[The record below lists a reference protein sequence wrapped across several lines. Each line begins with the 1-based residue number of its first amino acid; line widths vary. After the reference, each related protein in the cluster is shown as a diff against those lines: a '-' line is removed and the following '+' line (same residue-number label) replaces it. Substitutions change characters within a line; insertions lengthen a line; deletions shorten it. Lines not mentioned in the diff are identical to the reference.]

1 MLYQGHRLLCCI
13 RHFWRDVRVWKTNLV
28 VEELARQKRTKLW
41 PKWGIS
47 WGLIDVWQS
56 EWSAVNLN
64 HQTVHE
70 IVTFELGMHKICAK
84 LVPKILTNQQ
94 KENRRNVCLDLL
106 ERIETTKFFSNMPWQ
121 VMNRGF
127 LSTIPKSNDKFAV
140 AHEQLTGPEKSKNEQ
155 IEKQIHANL
164 FFRLSRC
171 CSYEIRASRTNR

>member
-1 MLYQGHRLLCCI
+1 L
-13 RHFWRDVRVWKTNLV
+13 T
-28 VEELARQKRTKLW
+28 EEM
-41 PKWGIS
+41 
-47 WGLIDVWQS
+47 
-56 EWSAVNLN
+56 
-64 HQTVHE
+64 
-70 IVTFELGMHKICAK
+70 GMQKICAK
-84 LVPKILTNQQ
+84 LVQKNLTNGQM
-94 KENRRNVCLDLL
+94 ENWKNVCLDLL

>member
-1 MLYQGHRLLCCI
+1 MLYQGHRFLDCI
-13 RHFWRDVRVWKTNLV
+13 KHFWMAVIVWKTNLV

-84 LVPKILTNQQ
+84 LVPKILTNDQ
-94 KENRRNVCLDLL
+94 KKNRNYVCLVLL
-106 ERIETTKFFSNMPWQ
+106 ERIE
-121 VMNRGF
+121 
-127 LSTIPKSNDKFAV
+127 NDKYFFQTCHNRWWNVEFRIRSWHQTTNFGV
-140 AHEQLTGPEKSKNEQ
+140 AHEQLTAPKENKNEQ
-155 IEKQIHANL
+155 IKNQNNAKL
-164 FFRLSRC
+164 FFRQ
-171 CSYEIRASRTNR
+171 SRTCS